1 MAPDAAPLPDVY
13 SANELARA
21 AGVPVPQVRARRVR
35 QATIPTIDGAL
46 VTLGDAVQACRALR
60 HGRLT
65 ASPSAAG
72 IGLLSPTQNGSARSG
87 QTTGG
92 SLLVSGSAPGAVLAV
107 LLVMTIASAPNAG
120 LEPPRF
126 RPLTLRSSC
135 SWQNPASAAD
145 GATSRLRPRRN
156 GRGRGRPV
164 DHCHDAHRSRRRG
177 RRRAGYGA
185 RSGCRGRRWNRRRA
199 VPSRERE
206 RATRT
211 VARSRP

>member
-1 MAPDAAPLPDVY
+1 MAPDTAPLPDVY

-21 AGVPVPQVRARRVR
+21 AGVPASQVRALIR

-46 VTLGDAVQACRALR
+46 VTLGDAVQTCRALR

-120 LEPPRF
+120 LEPPGS
-126 RPLTLRSSC
+126 TLWPC
-135 SWQNPASAAD
+135 AARVR
-145 GATSRLRPRRN
+145 GRTRPRRRT
-156 GRGRGRPV
+156 GRRRASAPGGTEGGRGRPV

-185 RSGCRGRRWNRRRA
+185 RSGCRGRRWNRLRA

>member
-120 LEPPRF
+120 LEPPGS
-126 RPLTLRSSC
+126 TLWPC
-135 SWQNPASAAD
+135 AARVR
-145 GATSRLRPRRN
+145 GRTRPRR
-156 GRGRGRPV
+156 RT
-164 DHCHDAHRSRRRG
+164 G
-177 RRRAGYGA
+177 RRRASAPGGTE
-185 RSGCRGRRWNRRRA
+185 G
-199 VPSRERE
+199 
-206 RATRT
+206 
-211 VARSRP
+211 VADDQ